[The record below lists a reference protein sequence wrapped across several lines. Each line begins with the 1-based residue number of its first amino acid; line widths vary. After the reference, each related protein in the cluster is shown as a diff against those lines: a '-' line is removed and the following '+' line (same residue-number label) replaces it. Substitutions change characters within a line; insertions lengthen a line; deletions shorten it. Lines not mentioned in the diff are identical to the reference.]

1 MQLDPPSLYNIFIA
15 TLGPYT
21 LFNEFVCFFL
31 LFHKVLA
38 CVAIA
43 LVLIVLASNSPYV
56 AIFSKYGFESLD
68 LGDTFIDLWSAAP
81 FLDSPIIPLSIC
93 AFSFFVFYLRML
105 PPPSTIFV
113 AYSWFKL
120 STYALLSFA
129 LSVFAF
135 HSSSESERTKLEGV
149 AKGYRLLIHI
159 IDCFI
164 CWFPSMHCKELRLPC
179 VSTSRRCTRSVFAG
193 SYYQFR
199 I

>member
-1 MQLDPPSLYNIFIA
+1 MWYMQLDPPSLYNIFIA

-105 PPPSTIFV
+105 PPPSPGLNCLHMHFYPLHCLCLPFILPLSRRGPNWRGLPRVTGF
-113 AYSWFKL
+113 L
-120 STYALLSFA
+120 ST
-129 LSVFAF
+129 
-135 HSSSESERTKLEGV
+135 
-149 AKGYRLLIHI
+149 
-159 IDCFI
+159 
-164 CWFPSMHCKELRLPC
+164 
-179 VSTSRRCTRSVFAG
+179 
-193 SYYQFR
+193 
-199 I
+199 